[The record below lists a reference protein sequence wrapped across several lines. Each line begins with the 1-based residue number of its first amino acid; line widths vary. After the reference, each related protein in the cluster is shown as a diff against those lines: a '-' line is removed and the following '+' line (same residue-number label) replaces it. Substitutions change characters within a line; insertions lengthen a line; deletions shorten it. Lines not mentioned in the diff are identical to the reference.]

1 MSNLIS
7 HFLEASLKHYAY
19 SPLESVHPLDFYAN
33 FAPGGMR
40 TLTTQF
46 AHPNK
51 VGSDVIK
58 LIMFCWDKPLTWL
71 DTRSIMWSI
80 NKFPTTVLERIL
92 STMKP
97 SATLPPDIVS
107 KLTMHL
113 ADLEQSL
120 LAHDPMMPQHLK
132 QSHKLLISYPE
143 TVHLLDDTE
152 IARLIS
158 AAQIHSQIEI
168 VKASVPKTGGRKK
181 ISAEDL

>member
-1 MSNLIS
+1 MSNIVS
-7 HFLEASLKHYAY
+7 HFLAASLKHYAI
-19 SPLESVHPLDFYAN
+19 SPMEATHPLDFYAH

-46 AHPNK
+46 AHPVK
-51 VGSDVIK
+51 LDKTVI
-58 LIMFCWDKPLTWL
+58 ISVVAVWEKPMAWL

-80 NKFPTTVLERIL
+80 NKFPTEIVERAFIY
-92 STMKP
+92 MKP

-107 KLTMHL
+107 KLNMHL

-132 QSHKLLISYPE
+132 QSHQLLVSYPE

-181 ISAEDL
+181 ISADDL

>member
-1 MSNLIS
+1 MSNFVSNL
-7 HFLEASLKHYAY
+7 LGASLFHYTY
-19 SPLESVHPLDFYAN
+19 SPMESVHPLDFYAH

-40 TLTTQF
+40 TLTTNF
-46 AHPNK
+46 VHPQDTDK
-51 VGSDVIK
+51 MVIN
-58 LIMFCWDKPLTWL
+58 LVIYAWEKPMSWL
-71 DTRSIMWSI
+71 DTRGIMWAI
-80 NKFPTTVLERIL
+80 NKFPTEVVERAF
-92 STMKP
+92 TYMKP
-97 SATLPPDIVS
+97 SATLPPDIVA
-107 KLTMHL
+107 KLNMHL

-132 QSHKLLISYPE
+132 QSHQLLISYPE

-181 ISAEDL
+181 ISADDL